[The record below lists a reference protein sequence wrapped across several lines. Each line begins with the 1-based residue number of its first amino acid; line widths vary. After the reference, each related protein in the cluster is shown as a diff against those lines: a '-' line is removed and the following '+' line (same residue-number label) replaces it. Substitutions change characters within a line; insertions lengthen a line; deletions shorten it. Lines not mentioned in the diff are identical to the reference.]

1 MYYPKKYFRGLSSRK
16 VTQRKREIKKYGSMS
31 SKNPRAYVGFATD
44 KNVKTR
50 PSKYTF
56 KAKSLK
62 DKSRVTGVPLSILKT
77 SYNRGMAAWRTGHRP
92 GANQQQWAYARVNSL
107 LTCGKTHYTA
117 DSDLVRRSK
126 TLRSR
131 CL

>member
-1 MYYPKKYFRGLSSRK
+1 MYPKKYFRGLSSRK
-16 VTQRKREIKKYGSMS
+16 VTQRKREIRKFGSMS
-31 SKNPRAYVGFATD
+31 WKDPKAYVGFSTD
-44 KNVKTR
+44 KGIKTR
-50 PSKYTF
+50 RSKYTF

-62 DKSRVTGVPLSILKT
+62 DKSKVTGVPLSILKT

-92 GANQQQWAYARVNSL
+92 GATQQQWGYARVNSL

-117 DSDLVRRSK
+117 DADLVRKSK